1 MAYHSELR
9 LSGVQDVPGITEPLP
24 RFAWRP
30 VAVVVLAA
38 LTLLAVTINGYG
50 YHRDELYFRMLSE
63 HPAWGYVD
71 QPPLTPMLARLSIA
85 LFGDHLWSIRI
96 PVLLCTVATIG
107 LTALLARELGGGRTA
122 QLLAAIGACSPLVL
136 VAGHLLSTASVDLP
150 VWLLVTLF
158 AVRALRRGQPRWW
171 LAAGVTVGL
180 GLYNKQL
187 VVLLLIGLG
196 VGLLI
201 AGPRR
206 QLLSPWL
213 WAGLA
218 IALVLGAPNLIYQIT
233 HDWPQEKM
241 AEALSR
247 NTGDENR
254 ITLLPFQWL
263 LLGPTL
269 APIWIAGWIQLS
281 RSPRWRPVRALAWA
295 YPVVLVIVLITGGH
309 VYYPFGL
316 QLALFCAGCVVTGEW
331 LAAGWARRATV
342 GTLLALSIVT
352 AVPIALPVF
361 PERSLPPFIAAVN
374 QTARDSIGWPA
385 YVREVAQ
392 AYQALPVADRAVAVI
407 VTGNYGEAGALHRYG
422 PGYGLPTVYSGQN
435 ELYRFGPPPDSAT
448 VVVFV
453 GIHRV
458 GGFFDSCKDVG
469 TLDNE
474 VGVDNEEQGRPIT
487 VCRGPKRPWHEMWPE
502 FQHYD

>member
-1 MAYHSELR
+1 
-9 LSGVQDVPGITEPLP
+9 
-24 RFAWRP
+24 
-30 VAVVVLAA
+30 VVL
-38 LTLLAVTINGYG
+38 TLTINGYG
-50 YHRDELYFRMLSE
+50 YHRDELYFRMLSQ

-96 PVLLCTVATIG
+96 PVLLCTVVTIV
-107 LTALLARELGGGRTA
+107 LTALLTRELGGGRNA
-122 QLLAAIGACSPLVL
+122 QLIAAIGACSSLVL

-150 VWLLVTLF
+150 VWLLVILF
-158 AVRALRRGQPRWW
+158 AERALLRQQPRWW

-187 VVLLLIGLG
+187 VVLLLMGLG
-196 VGLLI
+196 IGLLI

-247 NTGDENR
+247 NKGRDDR
-254 ITLLPFQWL
+254 ITLLPFQL
-263 LLGPTL
+263 LFLGPAL
-269 APIWIAGWIQLS
+269 APIWIAGWIGLF

-295 YPVVLVIVLITGGH
+295 YLVVLVIVFVTGGQ

-316 QLALFCAGCVVTGEW
+316 LLALYCAGCVLTERR
-331 LAAGWARRATV
+331 LARSRRRWTA
-342 GTLLALSIVT
+342 LAPVLAPSV
-352 AVPIALPVF
+352 AVSVVIALPVF
-361 PERSLPPFIAAVN
+361 PERSLPPVIAALN
-374 QTARDSIGWPA
+374 QTARDSVGWPV

-392 AYQALPVADRAVAVI
+392 AYQALPAADRAVAVI
-407 VTGNYGEAGALHRYG
+407 VAGNYGEAGALHRFG

-453 GIHRV
+453 GMRDV
-458 GGFFDSCKDVG
+458 GEFFDSCKDVG
-469 TLDNE
+469 TLDNG

-487 VCRGPKRPWHEMWPE
+487 VCRGLKRPWHEIWPE